1 MQTSYSADR
10 RRTSLRLRSLLLL
23 SIVILL
29 AFPLLALAQT
39 STPGLA
45 NDFEID
51 GNLIANAPGGI
62 IGLGD
67 DWLDGLPGPGTGV
80 LLPDA
85 LGTPKNPTFT
95 FHIIDLI
102 ENDDMDIF
110 GKGNKVFH
118 DPNNYQWKTGSVPPK
133 NDIQNGLIHF
143 SKDGSGNNWISVAG
157 DRRTTNGSSYID
169 FEFLQN
175 RLTMN
180 GDGTFTSLGPDGGRT
195 VGDLLL
201 TIELTKGGGLAQFF
215 AQQWMSDG
223 AGGYT
228 YASIPFPVGGAF
240 VAASAD
246 SQVVT
251 TYDAFGS
258 NMYTINQFGEAA
270 VNMNA
275 LLPNFGVCYG
285 VATLFV
291 RTKSSASSD
300 AELKDF
306 IEPFQID
313 WCLDEEPPT
322 ITCPADLSVPC
333 DASVDPGIV
342 GYADGTDNCDDDLN
356 IVYADSIAPGSCPQ
370 EYTIHRRW
378 TATDECGNSA
388 SCTQLISVYDDT
400 PPEVASGPGPETV
413 QCIGDIPSPN
423 ISLISATDNCGAV
436 TVTHVGDVSDG
447 GSCPEVFTRTY
458 RVEDECSNFVEF
470 DQLITVHD
478 TTVPAITAPDD
489 VILQCDEEIPPADI
503 NDVTASDNCGS
514 VTVTHVSDVS
524 DNASCPET
532 ITRTYRA
539 TDGCG
544 NTTDDVQIITID
556 DTTAPGIS
564 GPGNI
569 TIQCDE
575 EIPAADIGLITAS
588 DNCGSV
594 VISHVGDQSDSQ
606 SCPETITRTYR
617 ATDDCGN
624 TADHIQLIIIEDNTA
639 PSITCP
645 NDVTVECAGQVP
657 AADINSVTAS
667 DNCGDATVTHIGD
680 VPDGNTCPQR
690 ITRTYRATDACGN
703 FTECVQII
711 TIDDRTDPVINGPDD
726 ITVQCMNE
734 IPAADILDI
743 SAGDLCG
750 GVSVEHIGDSYD
762 GGGCPEVITRTYRA
776 TDACGNTTDF
786 IQTITVND
794 TTPPTVSS
802 GPGPVTVDCYG
813 DIPPANIGLIVA
825 SDNCSEI
832 NVIHVGDVSD
842 GNTCPEVITR
852 TYQVIDEC
860 LNVTDFVQI
869 ITVDD
874 DTPPVFTYCPPDD
887 SLECPVG
894 WGFGQP
900 VATDNCDPNPFIYI
914 VSTDSVIAPEGWTI
928 RLTRVWQAVDACGNT
943 SATCTQVLTI
953 HCEAQSF
960 CTLTQGFW
968 GNGGG
973 NFNGAGTLE
982 IIRNLLSSSPLVVGK
997 EGRSLT
1003 FPYEAAHCIIVRLP
1017 GGKTA
1022 TSLPPIGD
1030 AVVSAATCLTPISIP
1045 LNSSLRYE
1053 NVLLSQTIALTLNTR
1068 LSVWLSL
1075 FPLTEQFCTRRA
1087 LPGPDG
1093 LLGTEDDVIDFSAP
1107 IRTFYIPA
1115 DVLDALDTLGLPR
1128 AVSGLLELA
1137 NRALANWD
1145 TGGASFSQINDAV
1158 DAINRGFNE
1167 CAVIYECPST
1177 GGKVSGDDILT
1188 RSDQNESMEAIS
1200 NLPKQF
1206 QLDQNYPNP
1215 FNPNTRII
1223 LGVPEAASWSL
1234 AIYDVTGRLIKKFD
1248 GSTGGPRFVTIEW
1261 DGTNQSGIPV
1271 ASGVYLYRANAGD
1284 FTAVKKMIL
1293 LK

>member
-1 MQTSYSADR
+1 VIVLVFSAP
-10 RRTSLRLRSLLLL
+10 
-23 SIVILL
+23 
-29 AFPLLALAQT
+29 AMAQAPA
-39 STPGLA
+39 PGLA

-51 GNLIANAPGGI
+51 GNLLANLPGGI

-67 DWLDGLPGPGTGV
+67 DWLDGPAGPGAGV

-85 LGTPKNPTFT
+85 LGTPKNPAVT
-95 FHIIDLI
+95 FHILDLI
-102 ENDDMDIF
+102 ENGDLDVF

-118 DPNNYQWKTGSVPPK
+118 DPNSYQWKAGSVPPK

-143 SKDGSGNNWISVAG
+143 STDGLGNSWISIAG
-157 DRRTTNGSSYID
+157 DRRATNGTSYID

-175 RLTMN
+175 RLTTN

-201 TIELTKGGGLAQFF
+201 TIELTKGGDLAEFF

-228 YASIPFPVGGAF
+228 YVSIPFPVGGAF

-258 NMYTINQFGEAA
+258 NVYGVNQFGEAA

-275 LLPNFGVCYG
+275 LLPSFGECFG

-291 RTKSSASSD
+291 RTKSSASGD

-313 WCLDEEPPT
+313 WCLDEEPPQ

-333 DASVDPGIV
+333 DASVDPGDI
-342 GYADGTDNCDDDLN
+342 GFATGTDNCDSTLS

-378 TATDECGNSA
+378 TATDDCGNSD
-388 SCTQLISVYDDT
+388 SCMQIITVFDDT
-400 PPEVASGPGPETV
+400 APEVQSGPGPVTV

-423 ISLISATDNCGAV
+423 ISLIAATDNCGSV
-436 TVTHVGDVSDG
+436 TVTHIGDVSDG
-447 GSCPEVFTRTY
+447 GNCPEVFTRTY
-458 RVEDECSNFVEF
+458 RIEDECSNFVDF
-470 DQLITVHD
+470 TQLITVHD
-478 TTVPAITAPDD
+478 TTNPDITAPDD
-489 VILQCDEEIPPADI
+489 VSVQCGGDVPAPDI
-503 NDVTASDNCGS
+503 NSVTASDNCGS
-514 VTVTHVSDVS
+514 VTVTHVDDVS
-524 DNASCPET
+524 DSASCPET

-539 TDGCG
+539 TDDCG
-544 NTTDDVQIITID
+544 NTADDVQIITIH
-556 DTTAPGIS
+556 DTTVPAIS
-564 GPGNI
+564 GPGDV
-569 TIQCDE
+569 TIQCDAA
-575 EIPAADIGLITAS
+575 IPPVDTSLIDAS

-594 VISHVGDQSDSQ
+594 VISHVGDQSDGE

-624 TADHIQLIIIEDNTA
+624 TADHVQLIIIEDTTV

-645 NDVTVECAGQVP
+645 DDVTVECIGQVP

-667 DNCGDATVTHIGD
+667 DNCSGVTITHVGD
-680 VPDGNTCPQR
+680 VPDGSTCPRR
-690 ITRTYRATDACGN
+690 IVRTYRATDACDN
-703 FTECVQII
+703 FSECVQII
-711 TIDDRTDPVINGPDD
+711 TVDDTTDPQISGPDD
-726 ITVQCMNE
+726 ITVLCASQ
-734 IPAADILDI
+734 IPAADINDI
-743 SAGDLCG
+743 TASDNCGSVSVIHVGDLT
-750 GVSVEHIGDSYD
+750 D
-762 GGGCPEVITRTYRA
+762 GGSCPEVITRTYRA
-776 TDACGNTTDF
+776 TDACDNSIDF

-802 GPGPVTVDCYG
+802 GPGPITVECSG
-813 DIPPANIGLIVA
+813 DVPPANTGLIVA
-825 SDNCSEI
+825 SDNCGEVD
-832 NVIHVGDVSD
+832 VIHVGDDSD
-842 GNTCPEVITR
+842 GNTCPEIITR
-852 TYQVIDEC
+852 TYRVIDDC
-860 LNVTDFVQI
+860 LNTTDFVQL

-887 SLECPVG
+887 SLECPIG

-900 VATDNCDPNPFIYI
+900 TATDNCDPDPYIHI
-914 VSTDSVIAPEGWTI
+914 VSTDSVFVSEGWTF

-943 SATCTQVLTI
+943 SATCSQTITI
-953 HCEAQSF
+953 HCEAQSL

-973 NFNGAGTLE
+973 KFNGVGTLE
-982 IIRNLLSSSPLVVGK
+982 IIRNLLSGSPLVVGK

-1003 FPYEAAHCIIVRLP
+1003 IPYEAAHCIIVRLP

-1030 AVVSAATCLTPISIP
+1030 ATISATTCLTSIAIP
-1045 LNSSLRYE
+1045 LNSNLRYE
-1053 NVLLSQTIALTLNTR
+1053 NVLLGQTIALGLNTR
-1068 LSVWLSL
+1068 LSFWLPL

-1093 LLGTEDDVIDFSAP
+1093 LLGTEDDLIDWSAP
-1107 IRTFYIPA
+1107 VRTFYIPA
-1115 DVLDALDTLGLPR
+1115 DVLTALDNLGLPR
-1128 AVSGLLELA
+1128 VVSGLLELA

-1145 TGGASFSQINDAV
+1145 TGGASFSEINDAV

-1167 CAVIYECPST
+1167 CAFIFPCPDPS
-1177 GGKVSGDDILT
+1177 GKDSGDGILA
-1188 RSDQNESMEAIS
+1188 RSNQNESMEAIA
-1200 NLPKQF
+1200 NLPKRF

-1215 FNPNTRII
+1215 FNPNTRIV
-1223 LGVPEAASWSL
+1223 LGVPKATSWSL
-1234 AIYDVTGRLIKKFD
+1234 KIYDVAGRLIKSFD

-1261 DGTNQSGIPV
+1261 DGTNQNGVPV
-1271 ASGVYLYRANAGD
+1271 ASGIYLYRARAGD